1 MNCIKKIN
9 FPGPLAVGPGRY
21 RGFGTFAIHND

>member
-9 FPGPLAVGPGRY
+9 ISGPFAVGAGRY
-21 RGFGTFAIHND
+21 RGFGTFALHND